1 MPATWEEKR
10 PLGLDL
16 LEVNAAGRYTIGAH
30 DSLIRGDRIRCCV
43 RDCPRWLA
51 KRRRGVKDPGI
62 YCPDHGISV
71 SKSPTY
77 VYRDYRRNFI
87 VAIPQLQ
94 RVVPLKFE
102 RWRLGNERS
111 EDAVSWNV
119 FVGLAELGGLMA
131 VFRHLSG
138 LEPRS
143 EPELYLW
150 GVRIGVPAPHRWPTL
165 AAVRD
170 ILEPGIGI
178 PTEPDIM
185 LRVPGQAL
193 VLVEAK
199 FGSPNSTLPGRNM
212 TVEQLVD
219 HYPPPDGAVDPLD
232 RGWISQHPQGPILGQ
247 LCRNV
252 VFAQRLAAEG
262 ETPMVV
268 NLVRQVDEVDIVERF
283 APHLAHHRPVDFR
296 RATWEGLYRLP
307 LMAGGDAAPLR
318 RYFENKTSKLTQA
331 FAF

>member
-1 MPATWEEKR
+1 MPPTWEEKR

-16 LEVNAAGRYTIGAH
+16 LEANAARRYTIGAH
-30 DSLIRGDRIRCCV
+30 DSLIRGNRIRCCV

-51 KRRRGVKDPGI
+51 RRRPGVRDPDI

-71 SKSPTY
+71 SASPTY

-87 VAIPQLQ
+87 VAIPQLE

-102 RWRLGNERS
+102 SDRLGNERS

-119 FVGLAELGGLMA
+119 FVALAELGGTMA

-138 LEPRS
+138 LEPNN

-150 GVRIGVPAPHRWPTL
+150 GVRIGVPAPQLWPRL
-165 AAVRD
+165 AEVRD
-170 ILEPGIGI
+170 MLEPGIGI

-199 FGSPNSTLPGRNM
+199 FGSPNSTLAGRNM
-212 TVEQLVD
+212 TVGEFVD
-219 HYPPPDGAVDPLD
+219 RYRPPDGAVDPLD
-232 RGWISQHPQGPILGQ
+232 RGWIRGQRAGSILGQ

-268 NLVRQVDEVDIVERF
+268 NLTQQDDEVNIVGQF
-283 APHLAHHRPVDFR
+283 APHLAPDGPVGFR

-318 RYFENKTSKLTQA
+318 RYFKNKTSNLKQA
-331 FAF
+331 FTF

>member
-1 MPATWEEKR
+1 MAPTWEEKP

-16 LEVNAAGRYTIGAH
+16 LEVKAAGRYTIGAH
-30 DSLIRGDRIRCCV
+30 DSLIQGDRIRCCV

-51 KRRRGVKDPGI
+51 IRQAGVQNPDI

-71 SKSPTY
+71 SDSPTY
-77 VYRDYRRNFI
+77 VYRDYRRNFM
-87 VAIPQLQ
+87 VAIPQLE

-119 FVGLAELGGLMA
+119 FVGLAELGGLPA
-131 VFRHLSG
+131 VFQHLSG
-138 LEPRS
+138 LEPIS

-150 GVRIGVPAPHRWPTL
+150 GVQIGVPAPHLWPRL
-165 AAVRD
+165 AEVRG
-170 ILEPGIGI
+170 ILEPRIRI
-178 PTEPDIM
+178 PTEPDIV

-199 FGSPNSTLPGRNM
+199 FGSPNSPLPKKM
-212 TVEQLVD
+212 TVDEFLGR
-219 HYPPPDGAVDPLD
+219 YRSPDGAVDRLD
-232 RGWISQHPQGPILGQ
+232 RNWISRQLPGDILAQ

-268 NLVRQVDEVDIVERF
+268 NLVRQNEEAGVVERF
-283 APHLAHHRPVDFR
+283 APHLAHDRPVGFR

-307 LMAGGDAAPLR
+307 LMSGGDAAPLR
-318 RYFENKTSKLTQA
+318 RYFENKTSKLKKA
-331 FAF
+331 FTF